1 MDALI
6 KQLEALIAQIKIYLE
21 TQKPPSPMPP
31 NAYLWDTPENSRHS
45 VRVIC
50 DEMGL
55 TLHEKNIITACI
67 QVESGF
73 KNSAIGRN
81 MKNGVLL
88 STDWGLVQ
96 INDYYN
102 IGVGKY
108 WSSVKQVLDNPDKAV
123 RWMITMFKQG
133 KLNLWVSYSS
143 GAYLKYMPTLGSEDI
158 EITSSDSF
166 MNNSSKPFTLNSSDV
181 FRSFAL
187 AVVVAVLGGLQQML
201 QAHGFDFAHWDY
213 AMILNLGISAFVAQ
227 LGINF
232 VSNPDRTI
240 NIPAV
245 GAVGPKVPNA

>member
-1 MDALI
+1 MTIEPFEL
-6 KQLEALIAQIKIYLE
+6 
-21 TQKPPSPMPP
+21 S
-31 NAYLWDTPENSRHS
+31 S
-45 VRVIC
+45 
-50 DEMGL
+50 
-55 TLHEKNIITACI
+55 
-67 QVESGF
+67 
-73 KNSAIGRN
+73 
-81 MKNGVLL
+81 L
-88 STDWGLVQ
+88 STSQ
-96 INDYYN
+96 IPPIIYN
-102 IGVGKY
+102 
-108 WSSVKQVLDNPDKAV
+108 SNTS
-123 RWMITMFKQG
+123 
-133 KLNLWVSYSS
+133 
-143 GAYLKYMPTLGSEDI
+143 TLG
-158 EITSSDSF
+158 